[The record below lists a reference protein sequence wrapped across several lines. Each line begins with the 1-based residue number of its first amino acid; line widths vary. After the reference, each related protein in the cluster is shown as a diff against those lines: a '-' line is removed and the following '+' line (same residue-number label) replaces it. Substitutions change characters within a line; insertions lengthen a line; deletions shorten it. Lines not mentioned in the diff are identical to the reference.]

1 MRRAMFPVMIVSLA
15 MAPVALEAQTP
26 WAERG
31 GMGAGMGA
39 RGVQAMNPA
48 TRVLEHR
55 DALGLN
61 ADQVRQLQQ
70 LQVQI
75 DSRNQPLLA
84 QIQEVRPAARPGAR
98 DEMRRRAAEMT
109 PEQREQMRARMQ
121 EQRSQMQQAT
131 PEQREQMRARMQ
143 EQRSQMQ
150 QATPEQRE
158 QMRARMQEQRSQM
171 QQATPEQRE
180 QMRAEMRERMQAQG
194 GMGPMRQGRE
204 VSPELRAQF
213 DALRPVMQQLQENN
227 RQARTEVQAVL
238 TAAQQATLRELQ
250 MQQMRRGAEMRQRF
264 QRDGDRPA
272 RPSGQHPRG
281 ANR

>member
-143 EQRSQMQ
+143 EQRS
-150 QATPEQRE
+150 R
-158 QMRARMQEQRSQM
+158 M

-272 RPSGQHPRG
+272 RPAGQQRRG